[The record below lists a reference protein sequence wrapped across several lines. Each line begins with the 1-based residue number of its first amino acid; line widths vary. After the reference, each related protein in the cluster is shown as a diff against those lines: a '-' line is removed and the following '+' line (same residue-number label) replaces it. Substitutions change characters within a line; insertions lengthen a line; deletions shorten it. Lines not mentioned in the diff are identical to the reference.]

1 MKNRP
6 FVQRFGRA
14 TSKTTM
20 KVGGLF
26 GKGLYLFGKGLMRG
40 MQDAF
45 SELEEKEGKDER
57 RK

>member
-1 MKNRP
+1 MKDKP
-6 FVQRFGRA
+6 IVQRIGRA
-14 TSKTTM
+14 TSRTTM

-26 GKGLYLFGKGLMRG
+26 GKGLYLFGKGIMRG

-45 SELEEKEGKDER
+45 SELEKEKKNER